1 MVKKNSQHKNPFSL
15 FTYIRFELIY
25 IYFLLDRRPRGFRCG
40 IARAA
45 PRPLPRAFP
54 RPLPLPRAPRPRPRP
69 RPLFGGVAA
78 FFFFPA
84 TIFASFNCNIYCFDI
99 TALQLNHTKS
109 HSLSIFQP
117 STADN
122 IAIINFCITIAIIA
136 YNQSRALSASFY
148 CASLRTRRSI
158 TSHLLFWRSCL
169 LFRWS
174 SCLLLWRR
182 LFHWCSFW
190 RFLLWRCC
198 FLLWRF
204 LLCGRCTLSR
214 RNLDSFQHSPM

>member
-84 TIFASFNCNIYCFDI
+84 TIFLPASIVTF
-99 TALQLNHTKS
+99 TALISPPFNLTILN
-109 HSLSIFQP
+109 
-117 STADN
+117 
-122 IAIINFCITIAIIA
+122 
-136 YNQSRALSASFY
+136 
-148 CASLRTRRSI
+148 RTVCPFFNP
-158 TSHLLFWRSCL
+158 H
-169 LFRWS
+169 
-174 SCLLLWRR
+174 
-182 LFHWCSFW
+182 
-190 RFLLWRCC
+190 
-198 FLLWRF
+198 
-204 LLCGRCTLSR
+204 
-214 RNLDSFQHSPM
+214 